1 MTTMTTALAVAA
13 MHEPVPEHADRRKA
27 GARTRPP
34 KSNLMGTK
42 AAHPASHPFRL
53 CGIHFEF
60 AQTLAERLVEAGN
73 MVLLPIRYQ
82 IEEDGIV
89 VATADQDALHSGQ
102 SSQ

>member
-1 MTTMTTALAVAA
+1 MTTMTTALGVAA
-13 MHEPVPEHADRRKA
+13 MHEAVPEHADREQA
-27 GARTRPP
+27 GAPTRPP
-34 KSNLMGTK
+34 ESDLMGTK

-60 AQTLAERLVEAGN
+60 AQMLAERLVEAGN

-82 IEEDGIV
+82 IEEHGVIV
-89 VATADQDALHSGQ
+89 TATDQSALHLGQ